1 MSEEVSKE
9 ATLSVSKDT
18 KVSVGIDP
26 GSFLVSRSD
35 WSLLYK
41 RVDELKDL
49 HSWMEIAKNTMW
61 LCIGLAPP
69 SALAWIASVSAY
81 QQKPDNLQNVAAYL
95 AGAITVASIIAGVG
109 AFLVQ
114 RSISDQARREVRH
127 VIEDMDRMYAPH
139 ALPAEK
145 EAAGKG

>member
-1 MSEEVSKE
+1 MSGEADKD

-35 WSLLYK
+35 WTLLYR

-61 LCIGLAPP
+61 LCIGLGPT
-69 SALAWIASVSAY
+69 SALAWLTSVSAY
-81 QQKPDNLQNVAAYL
+81 EQRPDNLQNVAAYL
-95 AGAITVASIIAGVG
+95 AGAITIASIIVG
-109 AFLVQ
+109 IGAYLFQ
-114 RSISDQARREVRH
+114 RSISGQARREVRH
-127 VIEDMDRMYAPH
+127 VIEDMDRIYAPH
-139 ALPAEK
+139 ALPADK
-145 EAAGKG
+145 EAAKA